1 MDTGPSLAVWTQA
14 RPFPPLS
21 LGFSSHTLKGGT
33 SLEVGFQYSLTT
45 IRRECWSAAPVPAQ
59 AQNPRQTLVLEP
71 RSCERVPHL
80 TCLPLGVT
88 QFLYSPALLEVL
100 SKQDTLNVLTQS
112 LRDPS
117 PEVRVLSLPGL
128 RNVLFH
134 PEKVSPRTPW
144 LAHTP
149 DPQGRRDTGV
159 DKTQCAGV
167 PALSLPAV

>member
-1 MDTGPSLAVWTQA
+1 MIPREHP
-14 RPFPPLS
+14 RPC
-21 LGFSSHTLKGGT
+21 T
-33 SLEVGFQYSLTT
+33 SPE
-45 IRRECWSAAPVPAQ
+45 
-59 AQNPRQTLVLEP
+59 PRQTLVLEP

-80 TCLPLGVT
+80 TRLPLGVT
-88 QFLYSPALLEVL
+88 QFLYSPAVLEVL

-117 PEVRVLSLPGL
+117 PEVRVLSLQGL

-134 PEKVSPRTPW
+134 PEKVRPRTPW
-144 LAHTP
+144 LARTP
-149 DPQGRRDTGV
+149 DLQGCWDTGV